1 MTARASS
8 FLWEREMRIRIRW
21 IASGL
26 AAALTWP
33 MATAGAQVG
42 GMGGVG
48 GLGSLGN
55 PMSRGKT
62 INMKRE
68 AGIVI
73 PEQVNPVNL
82 LVLHRGDLALSDRQ
96 FAAVISIKRT
106 LDSTNSPLERRLDSL
121 QRLFKGKGPL
131 FGEPTPA
138 RRDSLAGAQALVR
151 VTLGQL
157 LDNIEPARDR
167 AYQLLDLNQR
177 AMARQIE
184 EKADKALE
192 KKKG

>member
-1 MTARASS
+1 
-8 FLWEREMRIRIRW
+8 MRIRLRW
-21 IASGL
+21 IAVGL
-26 AAALTWP
+26 AAMVTLPVMGA
-33 MATAGAQVG
+33 AAQVG

-68 AGIVI
+68 GGIVI

-82 LVLHRGDLALSDRQ
+82 IVLHRGDLGLNDRQ
-96 FAAVISIKRT
+96 FAAVIAIKRS

-131 FGEPTPA
+131 FGEPSAA
-138 RRDSLAGAQALVR
+138 RRDSLANAQALVR
-151 VTLGQL
+151 VTLGEL
-157 LDNIEPARDR
+157 LDNIDPARDR
-167 AYQLLDLNQR
+167 AYQLLDLDQR
-177 AMARQIE
+177 AMARQLE
-184 EKADKALE
+184 EKADKDLE
-192 KKKG
+192 KKRG